1 MTPHLEAK
9 KGDYSDV
16 VLLPEGDNPR
26 HTWLTPDTERLAV
39 KANTAVTKDEVEN
52 MM

>member
-16 VLLPEGDNPR
+16 VLLPGDPLSYQMDCR
-26 HTWLTPDTERLAV
+26 YLLRRCKTS
-39 KANTAVTKDEVEN
+39 
-52 MM
+52 